1 MLVIPAIDLHD
12 GQCVRLK
19 QGQFDRA
26 TIYQSL
32 PVELAKH
39 YAALG
44 ARRLHVVD
52 LDGAKL
58 GDMQQLDLIQ
68 SMQST
73 AMPMQV
79 GGGIRSIATAL
90 DCLNAGISTLVIGS
104 IAISDPSL
112 TLQLIA
118 EVKSNNIVLALD
130 VNIERGIPS
139 PAIHGWQTATEHN
152 AWDVVQFYQDAGV
165 NTVLCTDIA
174 QDGMMKGPNFKL
186 YEEAVRRFP
195 TIAWQASGG
204 IRDINDMRA
213 LSTLGVSAV
222 ILGRILYEPDFNV
235 SACLQEFASC

>member
-1 MLVIPAIDLHD
+1 MLIIPAIDLHG

-26 TIYQSL
+26 TIYQST
-32 PVELAKH
+32 PVQLAKH

-44 ARRLHVVD
+44 ATRLHVVD

-68 SMQST
+68 SMQSAT
-73 AMPMQV
+73 MPIQV
-79 GGGIRSIATAL
+79 GGGIRSIATAQA
-90 DCLNAGISTLVIGS
+90 CLASGISTLVIGS
-104 IAISDPSL
+104 IAISEPSL

-118 EVKSNNIVLALD
+118 EINAKNIVLALD
-130 VNIERGIPS
+130 VNIEDGIPN
-139 PAIHGWQTATEHN
+139 PAIHGWQTPTARN
-152 AWDVVQFYQDAGV
+152 AWDVVRFYQDAGV
-165 NTVLCTDIA
+165 TTVLCTDIA
-174 QDGMMKGPNFKL
+174 QDGMMNGANFKL

-204 IRDINDMRA
+204 IRDMNDMRT

-222 ILGRILYEPDFNV
+222 ILGRILYEPDFNL
-235 SACLQEFASC
+235 SLCLQELASC